1 MDAENTQPIEQ
12 VTLRVKD
19 QAGEELFFKVKPTT
33 RMQKVF
39 ESYAQRRGVSLDAL
53 RFMVDGE
60 KIHENDS
67 PKTLELEDND
77 QIDVMLETVG
87 GTLKEWD
94 QSAPSNTDS
103 EQVLTLKVRE
113 QTGEEMV
120 FKVKKHTSMKK
131 IMAAFA
137 DKKGVS
143 LNHLTFMF
151 DGNRITEEDTPK
163 MLEMEDGDQLE
174 VVLHQTGG
182 DL

>member
-1 MDAENTQPIEQ
+1 MDTENTQPIEQ

-77 QIDVMLETVG
+77 QIDVMLETIG
-87 GTLKEWD
+87 GTLKEGD
-94 QSAPSNTDS
+94 QPASNNADS

-151 DGNRITEEDTPK
+151 DGTRITEEDTPK
-163 MLEMEDGDQLE
+163 MLEMEDGDLLE